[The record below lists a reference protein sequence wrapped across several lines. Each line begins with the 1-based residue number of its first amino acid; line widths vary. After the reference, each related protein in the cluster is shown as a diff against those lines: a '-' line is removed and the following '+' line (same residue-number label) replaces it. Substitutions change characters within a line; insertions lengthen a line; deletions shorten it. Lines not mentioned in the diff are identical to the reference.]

1 VSNAG
6 LSRPVHTPDMANG
19 VQAAEV
25 ALVAVA
31 VAVAVAAVVLTV
43 VVVLV

>member
-31 VAVAVAAVVLTV
+31 VAVAAVVLTV